1 MPERSEREKSR
12 ELHTMLLNWGI
23 ALGGSLRKALFPA
36 TNGARGSGRP
46 ARNGENR
53 ENREKRRF

>member
-36 TNGARGSGRP
+36 TNGARGKRAPSAEWRP
-46 ARNGENR
+46 RKAGA
-53 ENREKRRF
+53 